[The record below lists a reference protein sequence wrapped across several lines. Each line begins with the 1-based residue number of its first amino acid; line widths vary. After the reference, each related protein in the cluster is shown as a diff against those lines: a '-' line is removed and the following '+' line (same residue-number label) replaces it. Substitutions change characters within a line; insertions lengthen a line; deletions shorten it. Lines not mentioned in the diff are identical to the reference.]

1 MKTRRTK
8 TTLLESSIQNLRNS
22 MGSLSM
28 DQFVLQTIESLMSIE
43 RNEFLDSCTE
53 DKGNGSY
60 TRAFQSLSKNG
71 LVIKVPR
78 TRSGDFSPDTLE
90 LLKINQQQLDD
101 ICLSLYKKG
110 LSGADISHF
119 INECFGEKASPSKI
133 SQLAKIFHQFRT
145 AWQNAPLETHYKAVF
160 GDVIFITVR
169 RADSYSKEGV
179 YVLYGVRQDN
189 KRELLALETN
199 PTEGAVFWGEILQTL
214 KKRNVQ
220 IIDLF
225 IADGIAGLEDQIM
238 KHYPQAE
245 FQKCVIH
252 KMRNILNQIRPK
264 DKDEL
269 AEDLK
274 EVFNNFDQNSSLA
287 KAKEKVAKFIEKW
300 RIKYPAI
307 KRYFDENTI
316 DYYFTYINYD
326 PRVRR
331 MIYTSNSVENI
342 NRAIR
347 KATKNKLSF
356 ESSDRLLDYTFMV
369 IKEFEEKNLMKYPV
383 TNYKYFTKLTTT

>member
-1 MKTRRTK
+1 
-8 TTLLESSIQNLRNS
+8 

-169 RADSYSKEGV
+169 RADSYSKEGI

-220 IIDLF
+220 KIDLF

-287 KAKEKVAKFIEKW
+287 KTKEKVAKFIEKW

-383 TNYKYFTKLTTT
+383 TNYKYFTKLPTT

>member
-1 MKTRRTK
+1 MAALRPHSKRPVTRHLTR
-8 TTLLESSIQNLRNS
+8 LRFPSSLQLRIL
-22 MGSLSM
+22 G
-28 DQFVLQTIESLMSIE
+28 
-43 RNEFLDSCTE
+43 
-53 DKGNGSY
+53 
-60 TRAFQSLSKNG
+60 SLSKNG

-220 IIDLF
+220 KIDLF

-383 TNYKYFTKLTTT
+383 TNYKYFTKLPTT